1 MRARA
6 GQLWKKL
13 LIWRLRRRGMRIASD
28 CRIIGRRTIWG
39 SEPYLV
45 EIGRHVTISND
56 CILVTHDGGTWVF
69 RTRPEYR
76 GVSRFGAIR
85 ILDNCFIGARAIIL
99 PGVTIGP
106 NAVVGAGSV
115 VTKDVP
121 AGEVHAGNPARFITT
136 VDDYAERSRA
146 QWPDL
151 KYGNDKRRKRALLE
165 AHYWGQQP
173 SPAVPAEATR
183 AE

>member
-1 MRARA
+1 MMIIPGVARWPSVGCA
-6 GQLWKKL
+6 
-13 LIWRLRRRGMRIASD
+13 
-28 CRIIGRRTIWG
+28 IGRQ
-39 SEPYLV
+39 
-45 EIGRHVTISND
+45 
-56 CILVTHDGGTWVF
+56 

-106 NAVVGAGSV
+106 NSVVGAGAV

-121 AGEVHAGNPARFITT
+121 PGEVHAGNPARFITT

-151 KYGNDKRRKRALLE
+151 KYGNDKRRKRILLE

-173 SPAVPAEATR
+173 SPAMPAEATR